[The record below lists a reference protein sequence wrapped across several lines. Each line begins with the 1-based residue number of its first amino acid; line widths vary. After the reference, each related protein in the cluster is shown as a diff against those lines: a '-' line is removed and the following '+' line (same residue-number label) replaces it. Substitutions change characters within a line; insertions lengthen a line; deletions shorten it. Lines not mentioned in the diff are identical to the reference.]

1 MTYMSYFY
9 IVVNIIMLA
18 YACYSWYW
26 QAKVEFHGRYR
37 ISSII
42 WAIIFIWLGFT
53 WNYIEKGDPGLNV
66 FLALFLL
73 ISIVDGFSGFSA
85 KRMVVSG
92 YFKRT
97 VKYDEIANI
106 TLINVPSQKK
116 PLVMALFRT
125 NNNRAYMMRF
135 RIQVTEVLPALQ
147 KYIGKNIPVEIQ
159 S

>member
-1 MTYMSYFY
+1 MRYMSYFY
-9 IVVNIIMLA
+9 IAVNLLMLA

-26 QAKVEFHGRYR
+26 QAKVEFHGHYR
-37 ISSII
+37 ISSIV
-42 WAIIFIWLGFT
+42 WALIFIWLGFT
-53 WNYIEKGDPGLNV
+53 WNYIEKGDPGINV

-73 ISIVDGFSGFSA
+73 ISIVDGFSGFSP

-97 VKYDEIANI
+97 VKYNEIANI
-106 TLINVPSQKK
+106 TLINVPNPKK
-116 PLVMALFRT
+116 PLVMAIFRS

-135 RIQVTEVLPALQ
+135 RLPVTDVIRALQ

>member
-1 MTYMSYFY
+1 
-9 IVVNIIMLA
+9 MLG

-42 WAIIFIWLGFT
+42 WALIFIWLGFT

-97 VKYDEIANI
+97 VRYDEIANI

-135 RIQVTEVLPALQ
+135 RVQVTEVLPALQ

>member
-9 IVVNIIMLA
+9 IVVNIIMLG

-42 WAIIFIWLGFT
+42 WALIFIWLGFT

-97 VKYDEIANI
+97 VRYDEIANI

-135 RIQVTEVLPALQ
+135 RVQVTEVLPALQ

>member
-1 MTYMSYFY
+1 MAYMSYFY
-9 IVVNIIMLA
+9 IVVNILMLA

-26 QAKVEFHGRYR
+26 QAKVEFRGYYR
-37 ISSII
+37 ISSIV

-73 ISIVDGFSGFSA
+73 ISIVDGFSGFSP
-85 KRMVVSG
+85 KKMVVSG

-97 VKYDEIANI
+97 VKYDEISSV
-106 TLINVPSQKK
+106 TLINVPNPKK
-116 PLVMALFRT
+116 PLVMAIFRT
-125 NNNRAYMMRF
+125 NNNKAYMMRF
-135 RIQVTEVLPALQ
+135 RIQVNEVIAALQ

>member
-9 IVVNIIMLA
+9 IVVNVLMLA

-26 QAKVEFHGRYR
+26 QAKIEFRGRYR
-37 ISSII
+37 VSSIV
-42 WAIIFIWLGFT
+42 WAVIFIWLGFT

-85 KRMVVSG
+85 KKLVISG

-97 VKYDEIANI
+97 VKYDEIANV
-106 TLINVPSQKK
+106 TLIDIPSEKK
-116 PLVMALFRT
+116 PLLVAIFNT
-125 NNNRAYMMRF
+125 NTNKSYMMRF
-135 RIQVTEVLPALQ
+135 RAHANDVLPAIQ
-147 KYIGKNIPVEIQ
+147 KYIGENISVEVQ

>member
-9 IVVNIIMLA
+9 IIVNILMLA

-37 ISSII
+37 ISSIV

-97 VKYDEIANI
+97 VKYDEISNV
-106 TLINVPSQKK
+106 TLINVPNQKK

-135 RIQVTEVLPALQ
+135 RVQISEVLPALQ
-147 KYIGKNIPVEIQ
+147 KYINKNIPVEIQ
-159 S
+159 A

>member
-1 MTYMSYFY
+1 MAYLSYFY
-9 IVVNIIMLA
+9 IIVNLFVLA

-26 QAKVEFHGRYR
+26 QAKVEVRGHYR
-37 ISSII
+37 VSSIV

-53 WNYIEKGDPGLNV
+53 WNYIEKGDPGINV

-73 ISIVDGFSGFSA
+73 ISIVDGFSGFSP

-106 TLINVPSQKK
+106 TLIDVPNPKK
-116 PLVMALFRT
+116 PLVMAIFRT
-125 NNNRAYMMRF
+125 SNNKAYMMRF
-135 RIQVTEVLPALQ
+135 RISVQEVVAILQ

>member
-1 MTYMSYFY
+1 MAYMSYFY
-9 IVVNIIMLA
+9 IVVNILMLA

-26 QAKVEFHGRYR
+26 QAKVEFRGHYR
-37 ISSII
+37 ISSIV

-73 ISIVDGFSGFSA
+73 ISIVDGFSGFSP
-85 KRMVVSG
+85 KKMVVSG

-97 VKYDEIANI
+97 VKYDEISSV
-106 TLINVPSQKK
+106 TLISVPNPKK
-116 PLVMALFRT
+116 PLVMAIFRT
-125 NNNRAYMMRF
+125 NNNKAYMMRF
-135 RIQVTEVLPALQ
+135 RIQANEVIAALQ

>member
-9 IVVNIIMLA
+9 IIVNILMLA
-18 YACYSWYW
+18 YAFYSWYW
-26 QAKVEFHGRYR
+26 QAKIEFSGRYR

-73 ISIVDGFSGFSA
+73 ISIVDGFSGFST

-97 VKYDEIANI
+97 VKYEEIANI
-106 TLINVPSQKK
+106 TIINVPNQNK

-135 RIQVTEVLPALQ
+135 RVQINEVLPALQ
-147 KYIGKNIPVEIQ
+147 KYIDKNIPVEIQ
-159 S
+159 A

>member
-1 MTYMSYFY
+1 MASD
-9 IVVNIIMLA
+9 L
-18 YACYSWYW
+18 
-26 QAKVEFHGRYR
+26 EFRGHYR
-37 ISSII
+37 ISSIV

-73 ISIVDGFSGFSA
+73 ISIVDGFSGFSP
-85 KRMVVSG
+85 KKMVVSG

-97 VKYDEIANI
+97 VKYDEISSV
-106 TLINVPSQKK
+106 TLINVPNPKK
-116 PLVMALFRT
+116 PLVMAIFRT
-125 NNNRAYMMRF
+125 NNNKAYMMRF
-135 RIQVTEVLPALQ
+135 RIQVNEVIAALQ

>member
-1 MTYMSYFY
+1 MAYMSYFY
-9 IVVNIIMLA
+9 IVVNILMLA
-18 YACYSWYW
+18 YACYSWYR
-26 QAKVEFHGRYR
+26 QAKVEFRGHYR
-37 ISSII
+37 ISSIV

-73 ISIVDGFSGFSA
+73 ISIVDGFSGFSP
-85 KRMVVSG
+85 KKMVVSG

-97 VKYDEIANI
+97 VKYDEISSV
-106 TLINVPSQKK
+106 TLINVPNPKK
-116 PLVMALFRT
+116 PLVMAIFRT
-125 NNNRAYMMRF
+125 NNNKAYMMRF
-135 RIQVTEVLPALQ
+135 RIQVNEVIAALQ

>member
-1 MTYMSYFY
+1 MAYMSYFY
-9 IVVNIIMLA
+9 IVVNILMLA

-26 QAKVEFHGRYR
+26 QAKVEFRGRYR
-37 ISSII
+37 ISSIV

-73 ISIVDGFSGFSA
+73 ISIVDGFSGFSP
-85 KRMVVSG
+85 KKMVVSG

-97 VKYDEIANI
+97 VKYDEISSV
-106 TLINVPSQKK
+106 TLINVPNPKK
-116 PLVMALFRT
+116 PLVMAIFRT
-125 NNNRAYMMRF
+125 NNNKAYMMRF
-135 RIQVTEVLPALQ
+135 RIQVNEVIAALQ

>member
-9 IVVNIIMLA
+9 IVINIIMLG

-42 WAIIFIWLGFT
+42 WALIFIWLGFT

-73 ISIVDGFSGFSA
+73 ISIVDGFSSFST

-116 PLVMALFRT
+116 QLVMALFRT

-135 RIQVTEVLPALQ
+135 RVQVTEVLPALQ
-147 KYIGKNIPVEIQ
+147 KYIGRNIPVEIQ